1 MKRIFALLLCLV
13 LAIGLVACDSG
24 KDKDKDKDN
33 KDKTEQGT
41 TNFYMTYNN
50 VKIELLADANAVIE
64 KLGAPIS
71 QSEMG
76 ACGDQGTVVKYV
88 YDNIELFVLK
98 NGSKAT
104 VDQITLKSD
113 LVKTSEGI
121 TVGSSK
127 DDVINAYGEGYAKCD
142 DNEIRYTSGNKNLK
156 FRLRDGFVVGVDYMV
171 LS

>member
-24 KDKDKDKDN
+24 KDKDKDK
-33 KDKTEQGT
+33 KDETEQGS

-121 TVGSSK
+121 TVGATK
-127 DDVINAYGEGYAKCD
+127 DDVINAHGKDYAKCD

-156 FRLRDGFVVGVDYMV
+156 FRLRDGSVVGVDYMV